1 MENYKLDFLKGVGL
15 FSSLP
20 EGELKG
26 ISDKIIMKEVRRG
39 ETILNEED
47 TNRYMYIIVFG
58 KVKVVKTTDDGR
70 DTIIALH
77 KSGEFFGEMSLL
89 DGRTEPATVV
99 AMEDSLVGLISKTNF
114 HSLLHS
120 QEIFLD
126 TFLLT
131 LCSRL
136 RDSWNKIQLLN
147 FKYASQRIRT
157 LFRILSETYGEKT
170 ADGLS
175 LKINLTHQD
184 IADMT
189 GLTRE
194 TTTRVLDRWQK
205 DGDVAILKK
214 RGIRL
219 SRDFLQKNDAV

>member
-1 MENYKLDFLKGVGL
+1 MENYKIDFLKGVPL
-15 FSSLP
+15 LSSLS
-20 EGELKG
+20 EKEVKD
-26 ISDKIIMKEVRRG
+26 ISDKIILKEVRKN
-39 ETILNEED
+39 ETILSEED
-47 TNRYMYIIVFG
+47 TNRFMYIIVFG
-58 KVKVVKTTDDGR
+58 KVKVLKTTDDGR

-77 KSGEFFGEMSLL
+77 KSGEFFGEMSLI

-99 AMEDSLVGLISKTNF
+99 AMEDSLIGIISKTNF
-114 HSLLHS
+114 HSLLRQ
-120 QEIFLD
+120 QEKILDAFLQI
-126 TFLLT
+126 
-131 LCSRL
+131 LCLRL

-157 LFRILSETYGEKT
+157 LFRILSETYGERT

-205 DGDVAILKK
+205 EGDVAILKK
-214 RGIRL
+214 KGIRL
-219 SRDFLQKNDAV
+219 SRDFLQKTDAV